1 MSLESTAVRDLLVP
15 WNNGT
20 SSGSCARLFS
30 RRLGRVMEL
39 SVYSREEVS
48 PMIQVLAPLSLSRLF
63 SLDPYFARF
72 HDACVAAENNGVMR

>member
-1 MSLESTAVRDLLVP
+1 
-15 WNNGT
+15 
-20 SSGSCARLFS
+20 
-30 RRLGRVMEL
+30 MEL